1 MTKRKHNCQDYYI
14 CRHLPPISSP
24 GHAVRRAGGGRSRE
38 PAVRARARQHLR
50 RLVGRVPEAP
60 SYGGATNLPDACYAK
75 YTFLSENAFF
85 IFVRH
90 LPVEKEL

>member
-1 MTKRKHNCQDYYI
+1 MIKRKHNCQDYYI
-14 CRHLPPISSP
+14 CHHLPPISSP

-60 SYGGATNLPDACYAK
+60 ATNLHDACYTK
-75 YTFLSENAFF
+75 YMFLSENAFF
-85 IFVRH
+85 IFVRN